1 MDKEDAGVSDGAR
14 AAHQDRP
21 ESSNKSNIDD
31 GVGLQEPYVKTSE
44 TETEKN
50 DNVIKPSDDIEFKV
64 VFNKKKY
71 DITFNVDETVGALKS
86 HLQDIIGVPSTMQKI
101 MIKGLAKDEMTLKKL
116 GVVKGSKVMVVGST
130 LNDVLEVAK
139 KPTAQQL
146 KEEERKDSLKESFSQ
161 QKIHKKI
168 IEKGVPEDAMPG
180 IKNCTESLPSYPLSG
195 MLNKSGGKVRLTF
208 KLEQDQLWI
217 GTKERT
223 QKIPL
228 NSIKTVLSEPIENH
242 EEYQILALQ
251 LGPTE
256 ASRYWIYWVPNQYV
270 EAIKESILGRWQFF

>member
-1 MDKEDAGVSDGAR
+1 MDKEDPSVSEITR
-14 AAHQDRP
+14 SLSQERS
-21 ESSNKSNIDD
+21 ESSNQTDIDE
-31 GVGLQEPYVKTSE
+31 GVGLQEPSVKTSE
-44 TETEKN
+44 SENEKS
-50 DNVIKPSDDIEFKV
+50 DNIIKSADDIEFKV

-71 DITFNVDETVGALKS
+71 DITFNVDDTVGALKS

-195 MLNKSGGKVRLTF
+195 MMNKSGGKVRLTF

-242 EEYQILALQ
+242 EEYHILALQ

>member
-1 MDKEDAGVSDGAR
+1 MADSVPDTADENKPAEVTDTGRGTPGADTEPLDST
-14 AAHQDRP
+14 AAA
-21 ESSNKSNIDD
+21 
-31 GVGLQEPYVKTSE
+31 
-44 TETEKN
+44 
-50 DNVIKPSDDIEFKV
+50 KPTTGEEIEFKV

-71 DITFNVDETVGALKS
+71 DITFDVEDTIGALKS

-101 MIKGLAKDEMTLKKL
+101 MIKGLAKDEMTLRKL

-139 KPTAQQL
+139 KPSAQQL
-146 KEEERKDSLKESFSQ
+146 KEEEKKEAQKESLSQ
-161 QKIHKKI
+161 QKMHKKI
-168 IEKGVPEDAMPG
+168 LEKGVPEDAMPG
-180 IKNCTESLPSYPLSG
+180 IKNCTESLPSFPLSG

-242 EEYQILALQ
+242 EEYHILALQ

-270 EAIKESILGRWQFF
+270 EAIKESVLGRWQFF